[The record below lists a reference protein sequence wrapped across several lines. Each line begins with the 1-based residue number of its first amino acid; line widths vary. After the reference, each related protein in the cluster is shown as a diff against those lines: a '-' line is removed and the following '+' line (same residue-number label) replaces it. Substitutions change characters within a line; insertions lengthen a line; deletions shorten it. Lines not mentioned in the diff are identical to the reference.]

1 MKHKEPNTK
10 EWLLKVHL
18 QAQVDLEY
26 RKKLAQDV
34 SQLVE
39 ALDWI
44 VDTFT
49 QGDARWNDVPSV
61 RNAKVILEKL
71 KG

>member
-1 MKHKEPNTK
+1 MKNKEPNTK
-10 EWLLKVHL
+10 EWLLKIHR
-18 QAQVDLEY
+18 QTQVDLEY
-26 RKKLAQDV
+26 RKQLAQDV
-34 SQLVE
+34 NQLVE

-49 QGDARWNDVPSV
+49 QGDPRWNDVPSV

>member
-10 EWLLKVHL
+10 EWLLKVHR

-26 RKKLAQDV
+26 RKQLAQDV

-44 VDTFT
+44 VEGLT
-49 QGDARWNDVPSV
+49 QGDPRYNAIPCV
-61 RNAKVILEKL
+61 RNARVILEKL

>member
-10 EWLLKVHL
+10 EWLLKVHR

-26 RKKLAQDV
+26 RKQLAQDV

-44 VDTFT
+44 VEGLT
-49 QGDARWNDVPSV
+49 QGDPRYDAIPCV
-61 RNAKVILEKL
+61 RNARVILEKL

>member
-10 EWLLKVHL
+10 EWLLKVHR
-18 QAQVDLEY
+18 QTQFDLEY
-26 RKKLAQDV
+26 RKQLAQDV

-39 ALDWI
+39 ALDWM
-44 VDTFT
+44 VEGLT
-49 QGDARWNDVPSV
+49 QGDPRFDEIPCV

>member
-10 EWLLKVHL
+10 EWLLKVHR

-26 RKKLAQDV
+26 RKQLAQDV
-34 SQLVE
+34 NQLVE
-39 ALDWI
+39 ALDWMI
-44 VDTFT
+44 ESFT
-49 QGDARWNDVPSV
+49 QGDARWNDVPCV

>member
-10 EWLLKVHL
+10 EWLLKVHR
-18 QAQVDLEY
+18 QTQVDLEY
-26 RKKLAQDV
+26 RRQLAHDV
-34 SQLVE
+34 NRLVE
-39 ALDWI
+39 ALDWMI
-44 VDTFT
+44 KELT
-49 QGDARWNDVPSV
+49 QGDSRYDQIPSV